1 MCPHGQRSTPETCSV
16 CMGVAARRVE
26 TIDGQVL
33 IDGQPQGRGVDPGA
47 MPPALVPRKH
57 RGKR

>member
-1 MCPHGQRSTPETCSV
+1 MCPHGQRSQPETCSV

-33 IDGQPQGRGVDPGA
+33 IDGQPLGRGVDPGL
-47 MPPALVPRKH
+47 PPRVMRSMK
-57 RGKR
+57 RGGR